1 MVELVA
7 KGMVTI
13 MGAQEIAAFFDEWQ
27 LSEQWLREMEK

>member
-13 MGAQEIAAFFDEWQ
+13 MGALEIAAFSMRPTEAIGKIPI
-27 LSEQWLREMEK
+27 LG